1 MLKHLRALLALFAL
15 TLAVCC
21 VLYPLALW
29 AFGQALFT
37 TRAEG
42 SLVVRDGEVRGSR
55 LIAQPF
61 TKPGYFRP
69 RPSAVGYNA
78 AASGGSNLAA
88 SNPLLRDRVARE
100 LGKIAR
106 FDDGK
111 PVGPEVQKW
120 FVENPGLLGKWAE
133 ENKTLAKRWV
143 TEDDERVAAVRAWL
157 ATQRDLL
164 PADKGEPDKLSKDD
178 VGDLGSPVLQRF
190 AKLNPRAWPA
200 TKKDEQPGRA
210 PVFSLDAVTVGADKV
225 EDLQSVLFDHWLAA
239 HPEEAGR
246 IEKVPA
252 DLVMT
257 SGSGLDPHV
266 SLKAARY
273 QLDDV
278 ADARALQ
285 SKRPRGDVKREIEK
299 LLKDHSFRP
308 FGFLGEPLVNVL
320 EVNLALDDEYGK
332 P

>member
-15 TLAVCC
+15 TLVVCC

-37 TRAEG
+37 TRADG

-61 TKPGYFRP
+61 TKAGYFRP
-69 RPSAVGYNA
+69 RPSAVSYNA

-143 TEDDERVAAVRAWL
+143 TEDDDRVTAVRAWL
-157 ATQRDLL
+157 ATQPDLL
-164 PADKGEPDKLSKDD
+164 PQGKTSADKLSKDD
-178 VGDLGSPVLQRF
+178 VGDLGSAVLARF
-190 AKLNPRAWPA
+190 AKLNPRSWPA
-200 TKKDEQPGRA
+200 TKKDEQPGRD
-210 PVFSLDAVTVGADKV
+210 PVLSLEVVAVGADKV
-225 EDLQSVLFDHWLAA
+225 EDLQSVLFDYWLAA
-239 HPEEAGR
+239 HPEQTSR

-252 DLVMT
+252 DLVMA

-273 QLDDV
+273 QLDEV

-299 LLKDHSFRP
+299 LLKEHSFRP